1 MKEVSC
7 TLSSKRQAF
16 RQKDITMSNQTDA
29 KSLVEAVLN
38 GELTLDAALEQQ
50 LDDDDDDA
58 DMESIHVALCYAN
71 LGQLDRVVDLPG
83 EPTVAQFIEQFGLGP
98 FVPMLNDQEPD
109 QHGEIRYHLGTMVD
123 FYGDVCRVI
132 GRRRVTILAMPR
144 EDDFEVFLESQDGN
158 PMYFVGES
166 MVGPVE
172 KG

>member
-7 TLSSKRQAF
+7 TLSGKRQAF

-50 LDDDDDDA
+50 LDDDGDDA
-58 DMESIHVALCYAN
+58 DMESIHAALCYAN

-83 EPTVAQFIEQFGLGP
+83 EPTVAQVIEQFSLGP

-109 QHGEIRYHLGTMVD
+109 RHGEIRYPVGTLVD

-132 GRRRVTILAMPR
+132 GRRKVTILAMPR
-144 EDDFEVFLESQDGN
+144 GDDFEVFLESQDGN